1 MTVDV
6 DRIRSLVRDVPDF
19 PRPGIGFKD
28 LTPILADAQAYAYVI
43 DWMAG
48 QVEAVAPAK
57 VIGVEARGFLFAAP
71 LALRLGA
78 GMVPVRKKGK
88 LPWNVEAESYSLE
101 YGEDRLEIHR
111 DAVEQGQTVVVV
123 DDVLATGG
131 TARATAVL
139 LERLGAKVAGLLF
152 VLELGPLGGRSAL
165 SGWDVQ
171 SLVAYPADDRP

>member
-1 MTVDV
+1 
-6 DRIRSLVRDVPDF
+6 
-19 PRPGIGFKD
+19 
-28 LTPILADAQAYAYVI
+28 
-43 DWMAG
+43 MAG

-111 DAVEQGQTVVVV
+111 DAVEPGETVVVV

-131 TARATAVL
+131 TARAAAVL
-139 LERLGAKVAGLLF
+139 LERLGAKVSALLF
-152 VLELGPLGGRSAL
+152 VLELEQLGGRSVLA
-165 SGWDVQ
+165 GWEAQ
-171 SLVAYPADDRP
+171 SLVTYPGEDVR